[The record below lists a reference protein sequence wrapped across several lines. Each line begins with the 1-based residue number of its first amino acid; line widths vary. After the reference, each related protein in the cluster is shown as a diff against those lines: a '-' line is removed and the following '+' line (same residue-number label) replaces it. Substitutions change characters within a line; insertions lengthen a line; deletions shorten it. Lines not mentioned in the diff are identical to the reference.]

1 MEKIKG
7 KDGSLFTIKG
17 KKYIYLGLQ
26 PDKSGEKIHTFYG
39 LDGLDGSDKFDLT
52 DFNLNS
58 ITDESSSNPSESVK
72 KILKSSIYNEYKSGI
87 PDKLR
92 TMPGLPG
99 AAAFYEIQ
107 ATPKRLTVISE
118 KEKMLSP
125 SDPNY
130 AYRIGTNGP
139 SLQYIS
145 EGKIKNISKFID
157 DYKKMILKK
166 SITSS
171 SSTPS
176 SAATPSST
184 ATPSATSP
192 PAKQSPSPASPK
204 PTGGKSRGKKYKKNK
219 TIKRK

>member
-1 MEKIKG
+1 MEKING

-26 PDKSGEKIHTFYG
+26 PDKSGKKIHTFYG
-39 LDGLDGSDKFDLT
+39 LDGLEGSDKFDLT
-52 DFNLNS
+52 NFNLNS
-58 ITDESSSNPSESVK
+58 ITEESTSNPSESVK

-99 AAAFYEIQ
+99 ASEFYEIQ
-107 ATPKRLTVISE
+107 APPKRLTVISE

-166 SITSS
+166 GV
-171 SSTPS
+171 
-176 SAATPSST
+176 SASATT
-184 ATPSATSP
+184 ATPST
-192 PAKQSPSPASPK
+192 PASTK

>member
-1 MEKIKG
+1 MEKING

-26 PDKSGEKIHTFYG
+26 PDKSGKKIHTFYG
-39 LDGLDGSDKFDLT
+39 LDGLEGSDKFDLT
-52 DFNLNS
+52 NFNLNS
-58 ITDESSSNPSESVK
+58 ITEESTSNPSESVK

-107 ATPKRLTVISE
+107 ATPKRLTVTSE

-166 SITSS
+166 GV
-171 SSTPS
+171 
-176 SAATPSST
+176 SASATT
-184 ATPSATSP
+184 ATPST
-192 PAKQSPSPASPK
+192 PASPK